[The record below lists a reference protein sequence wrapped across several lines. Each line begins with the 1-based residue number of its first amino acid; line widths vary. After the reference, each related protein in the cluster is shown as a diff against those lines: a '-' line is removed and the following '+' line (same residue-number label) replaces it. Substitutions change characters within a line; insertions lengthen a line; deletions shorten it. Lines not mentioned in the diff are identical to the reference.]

1 MASVT
6 TTSKNMPKLVMEKLL
21 RMRSKLTRWVLIHGL
36 GRWLIVI
43 LAILAFDVA
52 LDRFFKM
59 DFAQRVVMLIAM
71 AITAAAY
78 FGVRVLKP
86 LLSRLSDDALIYEV
100 ESKNPELKES
110 LLSSVQLSR
119 EDEWKQWGTSAE
131 LAAATIEQ
139 GIEKSKSVD
148 VLMTRVTCV
157 NNPSHD
163 HLVKDG

>member
-71 AITAAAY
+71 AVTAAAY

-86 LLSRLSDDALIYEV
+86 LLAENTGGKVVVRISYTCANGETGLLDLGEDWRIRVDSELLGKLVDVFGEENLFYHYSQEALAQHYPAKP
-100 ESKNPELKES
+100 SYR
-110 LLSSVQLSR
+110 QR
-119 EDEWKQWGTSAE
+119 
-131 LAAATIEQ
+131 AAAF
-139 GIEKSKSVD
+139 G
-148 VLMTRVTCV
+148 
-157 NNPSHD
+157 
-163 HLVKDG
+163 